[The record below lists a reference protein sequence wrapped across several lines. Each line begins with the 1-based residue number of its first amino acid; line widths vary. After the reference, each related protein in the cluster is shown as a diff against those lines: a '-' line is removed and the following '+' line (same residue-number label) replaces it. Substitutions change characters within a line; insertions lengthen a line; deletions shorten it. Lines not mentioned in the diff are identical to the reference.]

1 MGRLDTVKI
10 TIWRKFLIHHGFE
23 YHETTASHEHWRKSG
38 ILRRVTFQCTK
49 KEIPLY
55 IVGKNL
61 ATMNLTKRDLEVFL
75 DRKGKM

>member
-1 MGRLDTVKI
+1 MKI
-10 TIWRKFLIHHGFE
+10 AIWRKFLIYHGFE
-23 YHETTASHEHWRKSG
+23 YYETNASHEHWRKQG

-55 IVGKNL
+55 VICTNL
-61 ATMNLTKRDLEVFL
+61 ETMKLTKRDLELFL